1 VLGFGW
7 KPQAKMSASPKLI
20 NHRKWI
26 IACLA
31 LLVVGLIIGFA
42 WQTLSRMIALIGDQA
57 AVSTVVRSYG
67 FWGPLVIILLH
78 TLQIVIA
85 AIPGHLIM
93 IASGYIYGF
102 WGGLILTLIT
112 TVVLSQA
119 AFSLAR
125 WAGRPVVERLVP
137 ADSIQQWDR
146 LANHYGVFFFMISFM
161 LPVFPADVMNYVA
174 GLSSLSWLK
183 FLVANFFGRLPG
195 VVVMTLIGSHG
206 LALSP
211 QVWFIFVVGGLI
223 LLYMAKLVLKKIEMT
238 VPSA

>member
-1 VLGFGW
+1 
-7 KPQAKMSASPKLI
+7 MI
-20 NHRKWI
+20 HRKWVI
-26 IACLA
+26 IGLLCLIG
-31 LLVVGLIIGFA
+31 GLIIGFA
-42 WQTLSRMIALIGDQA
+42 WQPLSKMIEFLGDQT

-67 FWGPLVIILLH
+67 FWGPLAIILLH
-78 TLQIVIA
+78 SLQIIIA
-85 AIPGHLIM
+85 AIPGHMIM

-102 WGGLILTLIT
+102 WGGFILTLIT

-137 ADSIQQWDR
+137 ADSLQRWDR

-161 LPVFPADVMNYVA
+161 LPIFPADVMNYVA

-195 VVVMTLIGSHG
+195 VVAMTLIGSNG

-211 QVWFIFVVGGLI
+211 QVWVIFFVGGFI
-223 LLYMAKLVLKKIEMT
+223 LLFLARLVLKKIEMA
-238 VPSA
+238 VPPA